1 MPIVHKTASIA
12 DYALPVGSNL
22 ALTALISDD
31 YDMDGKTARLRVVG
45 SRKAFEISTE
55 DDDAT
60 LIIDGQRIQTNSAP
74 DDVATIGQ
82 PNTFLAVQ
90 NLGVCGWAIDIY
102 DGDELDFRIQGQ
114 IEFFDSSGPI
124 PGTFGDFP
132 EIEVSVTPGDALP
145 VTVQVSAVSDYV
157 LPAPTTTTLGGVKRN
172 TGTSGQFVTGIDTD
186 GSLLRATPAG
196 AGSGTVTSVAVSG
209 SDGIEVDS
217 GSPITTSGTIAL
229 GINAST
235 LKTHIALN
243 NVENTAIST
252 FAGSANI
259 TTIGTIS
266 TGTVPV
272 ANVSG
277 LGTAATTDAS
287 AYAPALGVD
296 DNYVTDAEKTV
307 IGNTSG
313 TNTGDQDLSGYV
325 LTSAIDTLAE
335 INGIITDATLIDTN
349 DTRLSDSRTPTSH
362 SSSHVTGGAD
372 KLRDATASQDGLM
385 TSAYASKL
393 DGVAT
398 GANLYVHPN
407 HSGDVTSV
415 GDGATTIANNAVTFA
430 KIQTISS
437 EKLIGRHGGGSGNTQ
452 EVGVGNG
459 IEFSGSG
466 IRRAALTGDVTASAG
481 SNTTTIAN
489 GAVTE
494 AKCNSSINASL
505 DLADSAIQPGNAA
518 LTDERVPT
526 AAGLTSKFGTSKAT
540 IVDGDKI
547 AILDSAATD
556 APKHSLFSLVKST
569 LKTYFD
575 TLYAATLGADDNY
588 VTDAEK
594 TVIGNT
600 SGTNSGNVSLAG
612 TPDYITIS
620 DQVIT
625 RNAIDLATDITG
637 NLPVTNLGSGT
648 SASASTFW
656 RGDGSWATPAGA
668 GTVTSVAISGSD
680 GIDIDS
686 GSPITSSGTIAL
698 GVNASTL
705 KTHLSLGNVE
715 NTAISTFAGS
725 TNITTLGTIATGTV
739 PLANVS
745 GTGDAAAKNTGSTA
759 GTVCAGDDARLSD
772 ARTPTSHTHGNLS
785 NDGKVGS
792 TSGLPLKTG
801 TAGVVEAGAFGTG
814 AGEFAQGN
822 DSRFHTRSHTITST
836 DDHTA
841 GNHKVFYSNGSG
853 QLVELALGADGTVLQ
868 SNGATSAPTFET
880 PAGGGGSGT
889 KTYAVFV
896 ATDNQPTAT
905 AFATLDTRN
914 SIAVLDYDDAATE
927 SAVFV
932 GVIPEAADLASG
944 LIVSLRWMA
953 TTATSGDVRWSVAW
967 EKSNTDLDSDSFD
980 TATAATATANGTS
993 GITTTTNITCT
1004 AIDSLAALDLY
1015 RLRVQRLGGDGADTM
1030 SGDAELVAI
1039 EVRSAA

>member
-1 MPIVHKTASIA
+1 LAAIGKLLAHSLPLRRPSLIFNIMAIVHKTASIA
-12 DYALPVGSNL
+12 DYALPIGSNL
-22 ALTALISDD
+22 ALSALISDD

-74 DDVATIGQ
+74 NDVATIGQ

-90 NLGVCGWAIDIY
+90 KLGVCGWAIDIY

-114 IEFFDSSGPI
+114 IEFFDSAGPI
-124 PGTFGDFP
+124 PGIFGDFP

-407 HSGDVTSV
+407 HSGDVTSA

-430 KIQTISS
+430 KIQTISGTT
-437 EKLIGRHGGGSGNTQ
+437 LVGRHGSGTGNTQ
-452 EVGVGNG
+452 EVSVGNG
-459 IEFSGSG
+459 VEFSGSG

-481 SNTTTIAN
+481 SNSTTIAN
-489 GAVTE
+489 DAVTN
-494 AKCNSSINASL
+494 AKLANMAEGTLKGRASSGAGDPEDITIGSGLTLTGTTLSASGGSGGGDALTSGTLDQFTDVTQTATKTLAITESTTLAGGTHSGTNTGDQDLSGYVLTESINTLSEL
-505 DLADSAIQPGNAA
+505 NA
-518 LTDERVPT
+518 V
-526 AAGLTSKFGTSKAT
+526 
-540 IVDGDKI
+540 
-547 AILDSAATD
+547 
-556 APKHSLFSLVKST
+556 
-569 LKTYFD
+569 
-575 TLYAATLGADDNY
+575 
-588 VTDAEK
+588 VTDA
-594 TVIGNT
+594 TLID
-600 SGTNSGNVSLAG
+600 TN
-612 TPDYITIS
+612 
-620 DQVIT
+620 
-625 RNAIDLATDITG
+625 
-637 NLPVTNLGSGT
+637 
-648 SASASTFW
+648 
-656 RGDGSWATPAGA
+656 
-668 GTVTSVAISGSD
+668 
-680 GIDIDS
+680 
-686 GSPITSSGTIAL
+686 
-698 GVNASTL
+698 
-705 KTHLSLGNVE
+705 
-715 NTAISTFAGS
+715 
-725 TNITTLGTIATGTV
+725 
-739 PLANVS
+739 
-745 GTGDAAAKNTGSTA
+745 
-759 GTVCAGDDARLSD
+759 DARLSD
-772 ARTPTSHTHGNLS
+772 ARTPTSHTHGNLT
-785 NDGKVGS
+785 NGGAIGT
-792 TSGLPLKTG
+792 TSGLPIKTG
-801 TAGVVEAGAFGTG
+801 TSGVLESGAFGTS
-814 AGEFAQGN
+814 AGEFAE
-822 DSRFHTRSHTITST
+822 
-836 DDHTA
+836 
-841 GNHKVFYSNGSG
+841 GNHTHSLTGS
-853 QLVELALGADGTVLQ
+853 LGIVIDGAGSAVTTGLKGFLRIPYACVINSVDIVADQTG
-868 SNGATSAPTFET
+868 SAVIDIWADSYANFPPAVGDSIVASAKPTLSS
-880 PAGGGGSGT
+880 AQKSQ
-889 KTYAVFV
+889 
-896 ATDNQPTAT
+896 N
-905 AFATLDTRN
+905 ATLTGWTTSLSEGSYLAFNVD
-914 SIAVLDYDDAATE
+914 SAAT
-927 SAVFV
+927 VT
-932 GVIPEAADLASG
+932 
-944 LIVSLRWMA
+944 R
-953 TTATSGDVRWSVAW
+953 
-967 EKSNTDLDSDSFD
+967 
-980 TATAATATANGTS
+980 
-993 GITTTTNITCT
+993 ITLTLKVTRTI
-1004 AIDSLAALDLY
+1004 
-1015 RLRVQRLGGDGADTM
+1015 
-1030 SGDAELVAI
+1030 
-1039 EVRSAA
+1039 